1 MPGNPEIEYTEAL
14 ASHRHYSNLRF
25 TSLGVFAALFV
36 GLVAAA
42 TGAGGVLPGPT
53 WLRGYFIFLSLVL
66 SLVFWAF
73 EEGIDG
79 YLRAL
84 GRRIIELEASLQYAH
99 FSSRPRWADQLAMP
113 ATRAPYSLGV
123 LLSIALL
130 SQ

>member
-14 ASHRHYSNLRF
+14 TSHRHYSNLRF
-25 TSLGVFAALFV
+25 TSLGVFAVLFV

-53 WLRGYFIFLSLVL
+53 GLRGYFIFLSLIL

-84 GRRIIELEASLQYAH
+84 GRRIAELETSLQYTH
-99 FSSRPRWADQLAMP
+99 FSSRPHWANQVAIP
-113 ATRAPYSLGV
+113 ATRAPYLLGV
-123 LLSIALL
+123 LLSIAFLW
-130 SQ
+130 Q

>member
-1 MPGNPEIEYTEAL
+1 MPGNPEVEYTETL

-25 TSLGVFAALFV
+25 TSLGVFAVLFV

-42 TGAGGVLPGPT
+42 TGAGGALPDATG
-53 WLRGYFIFLSLVL
+53 LRGYFIFLSLVL

-84 GRRIIELEASLQYAH
+84 GQRIIELETALQYAR
-99 FSSRPRWADQLAMP
+99 FSSRPHWANQLATP
-113 ATRAPYSLGV
+113 ATRAPYLLNV
-123 LLSIALL
+123 LLSIAFL